1 MPDPFDL
8 DRFVTAQ
15 ADVYD
20 QVIAELR
27 AGRKRS
33 HWMWFVFPQLRGL
46 GRSEMAWRYGIV
58 DLDEARAYLAHPV
71 LGPRLHE
78 CLRLVLAAAGGA
90 EDILGPVDAMKLRSC
105 ATLFDLAAVGDP
117 DCRAVLDRW
126 WDGAPDPR
134 TIALLSWSVATHE
147 RHDLPAEGDPR

>member
-1 MPDPFDL
+1 MSDPFDL
-8 DRFVTAQ
+8 DRFVSAQ
-15 ADVYD
+15 APVID
-20 QVIAELR
+20 QVVAELR

-46 GRSEMAWRYGIV
+46 GRSEMAWQFGIAG
-58 DLDEARAYLAHPV
+58 LDETRAYLAHPV
-71 LGPRLHE
+71 LGARLHE
-78 CLRLVLAAAGGA
+78 CLRLVLAAPGGA

-105 ATLFDLAAVGDP
+105 ATLFDLAVDGDP

-134 TIALLSWSVATHE
+134 TIALLS
-147 RHDLPAEGDPR
+147 